1 MRLFLPRPVE
11 QVLLRLNRKG
21 YEAYAVGGC
30 VRDQLLGAIP
40 KDWDVAT
47 SALPQETMRVFSG
60 FRVIET
66 GIQHGTVTVISEG
79 IPVEI
84 TTYRVD
90 GTYSDHRHPDH
101 IQFTHS
107 LREDLSRRDFTIN
120 AMAYSEQT
128 GVIDC
133 FGGLEDLQDGI
144 IRCVGSPKL
153 RFSEDA
159 LRILRA
165 LRFSSVLGF
174 AMDSETHRE
183 ILQQFPLLKKIAP
196 ERIFSELCKLICGSN
211 AEAVLLEYRDVF
223 AEFLPELR
231 PMFGFDQRNPHHI
244 YDVWTHSV
252 KAMCAVEPT
261 VLLRLVMLL
270 HDIGKP
276 SVFTLDDQGTGHFY
290 GHGKRSVAIAETVLK
305 RLRCD
310 KETLQTALL
319 LIRYHDMPLQNDKK
333 WLKRRLNELGKE
345 NFYRLMKVKE
355 ADARAQSP
363 DSLKR
368 LEFYREVE
376 SSIGNI
382 IEEGQCF
389 SLRDLAV
396 SGNDLIAIGVKRGPE
411 IGRLLQRL
419 LEAVIDGALE
429 NDRTVLLQA
438 AQEWRDADG
447 TD

>member
-1 MRLFLPRPVE
+1 M
-11 QVLLRLNRKG
+11 
-21 YEAYAVGGC
+21 
-30 VRDQLLGAIP
+30 
-40 KDWDVAT
+40 
-47 SALPQETMRVFSG
+47 
-60 FRVIET
+60 
-66 GIQHGTVTVISEG
+66 
-79 IPVEI
+79 
-84 TTYRVD
+84 
-90 GTYSDHRHPDH
+90 
-101 IQFTHS
+101 
-107 LREDLSRRDFTIN
+107 
-120 AMAYSEQT
+120 
-128 GVIDC
+128 
-133 FGGLEDLQDGI
+133 
-144 IRCVGSPKL
+144 
-153 RFSEDA
+153 
-159 LRILRA
+159 
-165 LRFSSVLGF
+165 
-174 AMDSETHRE
+174 
-183 ILQQFPLLKKIAP
+183 
-196 ERIFSELCKLICGSN
+196 
-211 AEAVLLEYRDVF
+211 EYRDVF

-333 WLKRRLNELGKE
+333 WLKRRLNELGEE

-447 TD
+447 TN